1 MNMWKSLQLP
11 SAFVSFCMNLWKFRR
26 RASAHRLHMV
36 IDANTDVDLVNSDD
50 TPHKVTVTPLQC
62 CLFIEENDIDCE
74 VCKIYFH
81 RNL

>member
-1 MNMWKSLQLP
+1 MT
-11 SAFVSFCMNLWKFRR
+11 
-26 RASAHRLHMV
+26 

-62 CLFIEENDIDCE
+62 CIFIEENDIDCE
-74 VCKIYFH
+74 VCIKYSYNRIALIH

>member
-1 MNMWKSLQLP
+1 MT
-11 SAFVSFCMNLWKFRR
+11 
-26 RASAHRLHMV
+26 

-62 CLFIEENDIDCE
+62 CIFIEENDIDCE
-74 VCKIYFH
+74 VWIKYGYNRIARIH

>member
-1 MNMWKSLQLP
+1 MT
-11 SAFVSFCMNLWKFRR
+11 
-26 RASAHRLHMV
+26 

-62 CLFIEENDIDCE
+62 CIFIEENDIDCE
-74 VCKIYFH
+74 VCIKYGYNRMARIH